1 MYIGDKLMDQTI
13 LSFRAM
19 QDQRLR
25 EAYVQGAIAEMLEK
39 WDDQIKEQ
47 DLKPRFISKV
57 RVWKLKIHNPEL
69 SDGSSYYNS

>member
-1 MYIGDKLMDQTI
+1 MDQTI

-25 EAYVQGAIAEMLEK
+25 EAYVQGAIAAMLEK

-47 DLKPRFISKV
+47 DMKPRFYIKSKT
-57 RVWKLKIHNPEL
+57 LNIESPQ
-69 SDGSSYYNS
+69 SGTF